1 MEIYSPCPPGKYN
14 SNPKQTACEDCPAG
28 RYQQNNGSAICK
40 ACREGMYLD
49 FNGSKSES
57 DCTACPIGTYGNSM
71 GLRKCYPCP
80 AGQYQ
85 DALGASSCKS
95 CIDLGKTLTNNYDS
109 TGCQVDKTLVNE
121 ELVVIMF
128 KKGVALSTSF
138 SISAIFVLICGFMQ
152 MKKEGAKDDI
162 GQLDRVQ
169 VFIKSALPGFSFGSE
184 LFLIFAIWNEAPTIA
199 RTMLACR
206 LFFPLLL
213 VYILCVVFSSDR
225 VKDRLTYFTPNARL
239 WGTHM
244 DMDFAREIL
253 PVVAVMIILCMGDIT
268 LVQMLPWKRSVFYTE
283 SKGFPSMSL
292 MILCLSVKTIQSTVS
307 VICQISYLAANST
320 LDDPTTS
327 PQAKA
332 LFGLNIAVSIITV
345 MMGVVMCS

>member
-1 MEIYSPCPPGKYN
+1 
-14 SNPKQTACEDCPAG
+14 
-28 RYQQNNGSAICK
+28 
-40 ACREGMYLD
+40 
-49 FNGSKSES
+49 
-57 DCTACPIGTYGNSM
+57 
-71 GLRKCYPCP
+71 
-80 AGQYQ
+80 
-85 DALGASSCKS
+85 
-95 CIDLGKTLTNNYDS
+95 
-109 TGCQVDKTLVNE
+109 
-121 ELVVIMF
+121 MF

-138 SISAIFVLICGFMQ
+138 SISAAFVLICGFMQ
-152 MKKEGAKDDI
+152 MKREGAKVDI

-184 LFLIFAIWNEAPTIA
+184 LFLIFAMWKEAPTIA
-199 RTMLACR
+199 RIMLACR
-206 LFFPLLL
+206 LFFPFLLI
-213 VYILCVVFSSDR
+213 YILCVVFSSDR

-253 PVVAVMIILCMGDIT
+253 PVVAVMIIFCMGDIT
-268 LVQMLPWKRSVFYTE
+268 LVQMLPWKKSVFYTE
-283 SKGFPSMSL
+283 SKGFPSISM

-332 LFGLNIAVSIITV
+332 LFGLNIAVSMMTV
-345 MMGVVMCS
+345 IMGVVMLFLKDSLLKSVKRKSIVNLTKEIELSNDIDYTDNPLHNADQVSNKTTQERDDVSVEVLKTRVEVLEEDNIDKQSQVEDSKEKNAELKEENEDKQDQIKELLKMLYR